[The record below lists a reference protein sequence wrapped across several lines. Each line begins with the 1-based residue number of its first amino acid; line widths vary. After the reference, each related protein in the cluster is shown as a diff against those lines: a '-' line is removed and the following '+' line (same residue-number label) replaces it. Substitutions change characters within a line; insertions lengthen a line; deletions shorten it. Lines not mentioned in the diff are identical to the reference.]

1 VDFLTNQMKTAYIAD
16 LAPDQNVTAF
26 FLVCDKEIRTGNSGK
41 PYLRLSLG
49 DRTGVMEA
57 RMWENFERDAAS
69 IARDDF
75 AKVQGRVDLFN
86 GRKQLRVDKIRRAE
100 PGEIELD
107 DYFPHTKENVD
118 VLEAQL
124 REYSAA
130 IGNPWLRQ
138 LVANILEEPAVM
150 PRLRRAPAARS
161 MHHAFIGGLL
171 EHIVSLCGLCQGVG
185 SRYAEVDV
193 DWLLTAAVL
202 HDIGKLDELTYERAF
217 SYSDEGQLLGHIII
231 GLELVTRHMEAMEGF
246 PAEMKT
252 LVKHLIISHHSKLE
266 FGSPKLPA
274 FREAVLFGFLD
285 DIDAKMASMRTA
297 LEDAGGEGQWTAY
310 NGALARKLLRVE
322 QFLNPAPAKSKAAA
336 PAGQL
341 SLGVSGKE

>member
-1 VDFLTNQMKTAYIAD
+1 MKTAYIAD
-16 LAPDQNVTAF
+16 LTPDQNVTAF

-86 GRKQLRVDKIRRAE
+86 GRKQLRVDKIRRAA
-100 PGEIELD
+100 PNEIELD
-107 DYFPHTKENVD
+107 DYFPHTKENID
-118 VLEAQL
+118 ALETQL
-124 REYSAA
+124 REQAA
-130 IGNPWLRQ
+130 AVSNPWLRQ
-138 LVANILEEPAVM
+138 LLANILDAPNIM
-150 PRLRRAPAARS
+150 PRLRRAPAARG

-171 EHIVSLCGLCQGVG
+171 EHVVSLGHLCQTVG
-185 SRYAEVDV
+185 ARYPEVNV

-202 HDIGKLDELTYERAF
+202 HDIGKLDELAYERSI
-217 SYSDEGQLLGHIII
+217 SYTDEGQLLGHIVI

-246 PAEMKT
+246 PPEMKT

-285 DIDAKMASMRTA
+285 DMDAKMAAMRTA
-297 LEDAGGEGQWTAY
+297 LEDAAGEGQWTAY
-310 NGALARKLLRVE
+310 NSALARKLLRVE
-322 QFLNPAPAKSKAAA
+322 QYLNPAPPESK
-336 PAGQL
+336 PAELPAQL
-341 SLGVSGKE
+341 SLGATSKE